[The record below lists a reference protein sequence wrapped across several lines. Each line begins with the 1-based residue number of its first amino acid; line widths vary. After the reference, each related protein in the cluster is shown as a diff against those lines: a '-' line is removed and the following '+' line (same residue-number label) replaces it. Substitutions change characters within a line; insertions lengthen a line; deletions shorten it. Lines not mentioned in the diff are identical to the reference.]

1 MLKFPKLIFF
11 PREKIVK
18 ENKEFSLSI
27 QEYSIL
33 DIEFS
38 KLINHVLKL
47 PLYID
52 RVVLTLNKCVSFIN
66 VLKVLKAWI
75 TVIMVVNKKK

>member
-1 MLKFPKLIFF
+1 M
-11 PREKIVK
+11 K

-38 KLINHVLKL
+38 ELINHVLKL

-52 RVVLTLNKCVSFIN
+52 RVVLTLNKFVSFIN

-75 TVIMVVNKKK
+75 TVIMVVNKKNSNAVLLLVS

>member
-11 PREKIVK
+11 PREKIVE

-38 KLINHVLKL
+38 KLINHS
-47 PLYID
+47 IFM
-52 RVVLTLNKCVSFIN
+52 C
-66 VLKVLKAWI
+66 
-75 TVIMVVNKKK
+75 